1 MSESNMAARLK
12 SMMKERAM
20 LELLLYCHM
29 FAKLRY
35 AAEIAAV
42 TDAVMSFAGCTKAR
56 DGQWRGAAAPSRDAA
71 ASVFGFWTEQDL
83 GRALDRLNAYVASA
97 A

>member
-1 MSESNMAARLK
+1 
-12 SMMKERAM
+12 M

-35 AAEIAAV
+35 ATEIAAV
-42 TDAVMSFAGCTKAR
+42 TDVVMDLIGRAKKRHLRLLGSVAPYRREPGFAF
-56 DGQWRGAAAPSRDAA
+56 GA
-71 ASVFGFWTEQDL
+71 WTEGDVAQ
-83 GRALDRLNAYVASA
+83 ALDRLNAYVASA

>member
-1 MSESNMAARLK
+1 
-12 SMMKERAM
+12 M

-35 AAEIAAV
+35 AGEIAV
-42 TDAVMSFAGCTKAR
+42 VSDAVMAIVGRSKAR
-56 DGQWRGAAAPSRDAA
+56 YGQCLGPAVQSRNAP
-71 ASVFGFWTEQDL
+71 ASTFGFWTEQDL
-83 GRALDRLNAYVASA
+83 GQALDRLNAYVASA